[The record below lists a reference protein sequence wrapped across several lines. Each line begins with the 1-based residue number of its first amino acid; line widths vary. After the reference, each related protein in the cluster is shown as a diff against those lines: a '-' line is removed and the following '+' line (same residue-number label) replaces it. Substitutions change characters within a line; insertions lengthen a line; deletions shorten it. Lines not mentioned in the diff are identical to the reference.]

1 MKRKLI
7 KIMALSV
14 SVIVFLALATS
25 CKAQSMGSEQLMPT
39 TTTTEGKNPIESL
52 TPEEARIYNALINSI
67 NEFSDPRDVRVLE
80 IRKWS
85 DGNYLTKYEPY
96 VCLRLTGDYE
106 YGDVYENRFYLGLET
121 EEEFAST
128 YMSET
133 YDSYKD
139 FVETYRLLGGVNPTF
154 GYLNPYTDSVW
165 DKSKPFNGSDE
176 TVSHINMA
184 LKHYCESLGI

>member
-1 MKRKLI
+1 M
-7 KIMALSV
+7 LS
-14 SVIVFLALATS
+14 
-25 CKAQSMGSEQLMPT
+25 
-39 TTTTEGKNPIESL
+39 
-52 TPEEARIYNALINSI
+52 R
-67 NEFSDPRDVRVLE
+67 
-80 IRKWS
+80 
-85 DGNYLTKYEPY
+85 
-96 VCLRLTGDYE
+96 DYE